1 MLHVSELGGPLLV
14 LRKFCCFARLFTYIY
29 TQFVIMAAGGR
40 PGGWFLL
47 LNFGGVTKAPT
58 IRHTYIINLLVD
70 DDDVILANAK
80 KSRAKNNN

>member
-1 MLHVSELGGPLLV
+1 
-14 LRKFCCFARLFTYIY
+14 
-29 TQFVIMAAGGR
+29 MAAGGR

>member
-1 MLHVSELGGPLLV
+1 
-14 LRKFCCFARLFTYIY
+14 
-29 TQFVIMAAGGR
+29 MAAGGR
-40 PGGWFLL
+40 PGGWFRL

-80 KSRAKNNN
+80 KVVQKTTIKTGWAGRFEKKQQQFEEQLLK